1 MRIAL
6 LGYGKMGK
14 TVERIALEQGHQI
27 SEAMDIGENP
37 MTDGFSGS
45 WTEQTDV
52 LIDFSVAEAV
62 PTNVGNAVRS
72 GLPIVVGT
80 TGWYDEIPQVR
91 TLVED
96 GQGSC
101 IYSGNFSLGVQVL
114 FRLTREA
121 GKILSRFKEFE
132 PFLVE
137 SHHSQKVDAPSGTA
151 VSMQNILEESYG
163 RRLPVASI
171 RAGSNPGVH
180 TAGFDSPVDT
190 ITLEHRAR
198 SRDGFARGAILAG
211 QWIQGKKGFHQFDD
225 VIFGEDHD

>member
-1 MRIAL
+1 
-6 LGYGKMGK
+6 MGR
-14 TVERIALEQGHQI
+14 TVERIALEQNHQI
-27 SEAMDIGENP
+27 TEAMDIGENP

-45 WTEQTDV
+45 WVGQTDV

-62 PTNVGNAVRS
+62 ATNVQNAIRS

-80 TGWYDEIPQVR
+80 TGWYDEIPRVR
-91 TLVED
+91 TLVEKD
-96 GQGSC
+96 QGAC
-101 IYSGNFSLGVQVL
+101 IYSGNFSLGVQIF

-121 GKILSRFKEFE
+121 GRIFSRFQDFD

-137 SHHSQKVDAPSGTA
+137 SHHVQKVDAPSGTA
-151 VSMQNILEESYG
+151 VTMQNLLEESYG
-163 RRLPVASI
+163 KRLPVTSI
-171 RAGSNPGVH
+171 RAGYIPGVH

>member
-1 MRIAL
+1 
-6 LGYGKMGK
+6 MGK
-14 TVERIALEQGHQI
+14 TVERIALEQDHQI
-27 SEAMDIGENP
+27 SAAMDIGENP

-45 WTEQTDV
+45 WMEQTDV

-151 VSMQNILEESYG
+151 VTMQNILEESYG

-211 QWIQGKKGFHQFDD
+211 QWIQGKQGFHQFDD

>member
-14 TVERIALEQGHQI
+14 TVERIALEQDHQI
-27 SEAMDIGENP
+27 SAAMDIGENP

-45 WTEQTDV
+45 WMEQTDV

-151 VSMQNILEESYG
+151 VTMQNILEESYG

-211 QWIQGKKGFHQFDD
+211 QWIQGKQGFHQFDD

>member
-14 TVERIALEQGHQI
+14 TVERIALEQNHQI

-45 WTEQTDV
+45 WMEQTDV

-72 GLPIVVGT
+72 GLPIVIGT

-151 VSMQNILEESYG
+151 VTMQNILEESYG

>member
-14 TVERIALEQGHQI
+14 TVERIALEQDHQI
-27 SEAMDIGENP
+27 TEAMDIGENP

-45 WTEQTDV
+45 WMDQTDV

-62 PTNVGNAVRS
+62 PTNVQNAIRS

-80 TGWYDEIPQVR
+80 TGWYDEIPRVR
-91 TLVED
+91 TLVEKD
-96 GQGSC
+96 QGAC
-101 IYSGNFSLGVQVL
+101 IYSGNFSLGVQIF

-121 GKILSRFKEFE
+121 GRIFSRFQDFD

-137 SHHSQKVDAPSGTA
+137 SHHVQKVDAPSGTA
-151 VSMQNILEESYG
+151 VTMQNLLEESYG
-163 RRLPVASI
+163 KRLPVTSI
-171 RAGSNPGVH
+171 RAGYIPGVH

-225 VIFGEDHD
+225 VIFGDDHD

>member
-1 MRIAL
+1 
-6 LGYGKMGK
+6 MGR

-27 SEAMDIGENP
+27 SAAMDIGENP
-37 MTDGFSGS
+37 MAKGFSGS
-45 WTEQTDV
+45 WMEQTDV

-62 PTNVGNAVRS
+62 PTNVRNAVRS
-72 GLPIVVGT
+72 GLPIVIGT

-121 GKILSRFKEFE
+121 GKILSRFKEFD

-137 SHHSQKVDAPSGTA
+137 SHHAQKVDAPSGTA
-151 VSMQNILEESYG
+151 VTMQNILEESYG

-211 QWIQGKKGFHQFDD
+211 QWILGKKGFHQFDD
-225 VIFGEDHD
+225 VIFGDDHD